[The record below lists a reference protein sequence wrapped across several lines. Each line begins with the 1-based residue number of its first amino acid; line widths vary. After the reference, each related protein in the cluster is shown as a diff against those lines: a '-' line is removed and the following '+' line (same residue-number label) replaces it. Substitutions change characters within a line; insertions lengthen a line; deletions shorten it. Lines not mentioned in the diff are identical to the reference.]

1 MKIWYT
7 KVFPFVLCRENSF
20 FFFPANRLNNTAQ
33 CKPRSWVSRT
43 DVSLT
48 DRWFLSSPYSWFAH
62 VQKRW
67 TKHLRTLC
75 VFSSFRGW
83 RCRRHRGSWP
93 AGPLTG
99 LPLQS
104 EWGLSHPSVSSLG
117 AALWAYWSSV
127 LSHQQPRVALPF
139 SLSLPSHSVGSRW
152 AETAPGWDLV
162 NALLDECPLRCVEG
176 EGSRRVARHS
186 PLTLSAQMQQP
197 LRWGLTQLLR

>member
-1 MKIWYT
+1 MEAPKRT
-7 KVFPFVLCRENSF
+7 FLANPVFLGIQLVVSIEILYLKDWFWDSHENLVHQSLSICTLPWELFF

-33 CKPRSWVSRT
+33 CKPRSWVSGT

-48 DRWFLSSPYSWFAH
+48 DRCFLSSLYSWFAH

-75 VFSSFRGW
+75 VFSSFRLWTKSLPGLAF
-83 RCRRHRGSWP
+83 RRHRGSWP

-127 LSHQQPRVALPF
+127 LSHQHPRVALPF
-139 SLSLPSHSVGSRW
+139 SLCLCPVTLLALVEQKPLQ
-152 AETAPGWDLV
+152 AET
-162 NALLDECPLRCVEG
+162 
-176 EGSRRVARHS
+176 
-186 PLTLSAQMQQP
+186 
-197 LRWGLTQLLR
+197 